1 MLSICVL
8 IVTIIVFLLTG
19 CCGDTTERVS
29 TFPNAGKTEMSTFSY
44 TLTTKEYS
52 KNVDSSSN
60 ITPNREGLEN
70 INHLLGDLIEKL
82 KDYRSKREK
91 LKSST
96 EMVSLR
102 PLVRKKRTKR
112 VWSEWSPWTPCSV
125 SCGRGR
131 MIRWR
136 HCLKNCDGIE
146 TEMEEKIC
154 QLPCCRS
161 KLFGLIN
168 L

>member
-1 MLSICVL
+1 MPSTPIL
-8 IVTIIVFLLTG
+8 IVAIIGTFCTR
-19 CCGDTTERVS
+19 CYGDANQKSLIHQDITKRESSTASYVVTTC
-29 TFPNAGKTEMSTFSY
+29 TNPKNDGNAANT
-44 TLTTKEYS
+44 
-52 KNVDSSSN
+52 
-60 ITPNREGLEN
+60 EGLEN
-70 INHLLGDLIEKL
+70 INNLLGELIQKL
-82 KDYRSKREK
+82 KDYRTKREK
-91 LKSST
+91 LNSGT
-96 EMVSLR
+96 EKVEFK